1 MSFTSTV
8 NGRNNEYTSAELP
21 ASITNTSKLRERLVC
36 VAPKQ
41 IAANPQGLKFI
52 HSTKS
57 QERTRKRQQA
67 IKLEPLPV
75 LKVYQHHKQ
84 PEYIYQ
90 KNRERLLASIS
101 DNSLYIPF
109 LNGLLPSF
117 LAPPRQIH
125 FPGKVLTPT
134 PPKQLRTALKP
145 SACKPSTSPSSYVF
159 NEPED
164 VIKANITDP
173 LKIIK
178 IICEN
183 KNLGFLY
190 MTPAVPKSSIKYDTF
205 NLKIVSYDCINKND
219 YYTISQKAVIHT
231 CDGEV
236 EFMQLDR
243 WEQEYL
249 YHKTFTKIPIFAIFC
264 KLKSFTEWRK
274 NVRAKKISACRKA
287 LQENLFIVN
296 ASLRPA
302 VLNVQEMCYR
312 ISDMGLCRI
321 ERGYTY
327 TLEEFRST
335 QFKQLDEV
343 ASRLAEFRELAKEVV
358 RSACR
363 TALLEFGFTPDDYFY
378 GSVIYLSIKIKRSY
392 HRDLWYSQKMTK
404 YCASFF
410 CPSSFIR
417 LADYLIVNTMHVLA
431 IKSVTTLLNY
441 LSDKLKRTPAADVIQ
456 KWNTEEKIEVSEK
469 KVIFVMIS
477 KDEEESF
484 LPMFLTELIL
494 EIHALLFAPSLDDFQ
509 EGIADI
515 INQFQATV
523 LSVVNLV
530 PDQYFDA
537 FTRPIINKKIEEKT
551 CGEGPSLSTMFKDDK
566 HFALAMGSN
575 ICLLSHKIIY
585 DYVYTQDNSGMNSVC
600 ICNSGISCI

>member
-1 MSFTSTV
+1 MSFTTV
-8 NGRNNEYTSAELP
+8 NGRNNECTSAELP

-36 VAPKQ
+36 MAPKQ

-90 KNRERLLASIS
+90 KNREHLLAC
-101 DNSLYIPF
+101 
-109 LNGLLPSF
+109 GLLQPSPSADKRKWSVQQQS
-117 LAPPRQIH
+117 LSKI
-125 FPGKVLTPT
+125 LTPS
-134 PPKQLRTALKP
+134 PPKQPRTALKP
-145 SACKPSTSPSSYVF
+145 SACKSSASPPSYVF
-159 NEPED
+159 NETED

-321 ERGYTY
+321 EKGYTY
-327 TLEEFRST
+327 ALEEFRST

-363 TALLEFGFTPDDYFY
+363 TALLESGFTPDDYFY
-378 GSVIYLSIKIKRSY
+378 GSYIYHKTI
-392 HRDLWYSQKMTK
+392 SQSSFLLYIYAFLTK

-431 IKSVTTLLNY
+431 VKSVTTLLNY

-469 KVIFVMIS
+469 KAAS
-477 KDEEESF
+477 GTAGQDEEESF

-509 EGIADI
+509 ESIADI

-523 LSVVNLV
+523 LSVANLV

-537 FTRPIINKKIEEKT
+537 FTRPIINNKIEEKT

-566 HFALAMGSN
+566 HLQAIIQQIKFA
-575 ICLLSHKIIY
+575 CLSSL
-585 DYVYTQDNSGMNSVC
+585 C
-600 ICNSGISCI
+600 

>member
-1 MSFTSTV
+1 I
-8 NGRNNEYTSAELP
+8 NNECTSAELP

-36 VAPKQ
+36 MAPKQ
-41 IAANPQGLKFI
+41 IAGNPQGLKFI

-90 KNRERLLASIS
+90 KNREHLLASIS
-101 DNSLYIPF
+101 DNSLDIPF

-117 LAPPRQIH
+117 LSPQIH

-145 SACKPSTSPSSYVF
+145 SACKPSASPPSYVF
-159 NEPED
+159 NETED

-205 NLKIVSYDCINKND
+205 NLKIVNYDCINKND

-321 ERGYTY
+321 EKGYTY

-363 TALLEFGFTPDDYFY
+363 TALLESGFTPDDYFY
-378 GSVIYLSIKIKRSY
+378 GSEQVTMVTGLAASSLLVIPHYERELYGETAEKMTYTEQANKRS
-392 HRDLWYSQKMTK
+392 HCRRLT
-404 YCASFF
+404 C
-410 CPSSFIR
+410 FIR

-431 IKSVTTLLNY
+431 VKSVTTLLNY

-469 KVIFVMIS
+469 KAVS
-477 KDEEESF
+477 GTAGQDEEESF

-523 LSVVNLV
+523 LSVANLV

-537 FTRPIINKKIEEKT
+537 FTRPIINNKTEEKT

-566 HFALAMGSN
+566 HLQAIIQQIKVSN
-575 ICLLSHKIIY
+575 SFNFRFDFFC
-585 DYVYTQDNSGMNSVC
+585 
-600 ICNSGISCI
+600 